1 MSCEKALLEV
11 ALQKSAAWWA
21 ETEQAGLLG
30 MPRPGGYAAIPSVT
44 RLNCLASAR

>member
-1 MSCEKALLEV
+1 MSREKALIVV
-11 ALQKSAAWWA
+11 ALQKSVAWWA

-30 MPRPGGYAAIPSVT
+30 MPRTGGYAAIPGVT